1 MKEPSACQQR
11 FPRPRL
17 KIISLWLLNELPES
31 VCVWH
36 WPCFWAE
43 ECKPCMDGPHCWQR
57 AQWGHF
63 DFAWKNQQE
72 LRLHSVEDRRF
83 DSYNSICAY
92 LCIDISQASD
102 YIMEWIFNTY
112 NDLLVN
118 EDQNAKGRA
127 STMAQWF
134 SFQCLPFLCCHFCVV
149 GSDVLPPFPS
159 SLLFFLKTLRSP
171 CLATWGFKSLCCR
184 PQISR

>member
-1 MKEPSACQQR
+1 M
-11 FPRPRL
+11 
-17 KIISLWLLNELPES
+17 
-31 VCVWH
+31 
-36 WPCFWAE
+36 
-43 ECKPCMDGPHCWQR
+43 
-57 AQWGHF
+57 
-63 DFAWKNQQE
+63 
-72 LRLHSVEDRRF
+72 HSVEDRRF

-159 SLLFFLKTLRSP
+159 SLLFFFLRPYDPHVLLREVSRVFAADLRSADSSANGRLP
-171 CLATWGFKSLCCR
+171 EMTTVKNLVALQRQQQKSWLCR
-184 PQISR
+184 SRVNP

>member
-83 DSYNSICAY
+83 DSYNSICVY

-159 SLLFFLKTLRSP
+159 SLLFFFKTLRSP